1 MNLRV
6 KRSIFLSVAVLGFT
20 VGAGVQHAQGTSA
33 KTYAKIASNDKLTIP
48 ESSRNVSFTG
58 KKALYTKVGTLKG
71 ARVVATKSTLRGLA
85 ISSDSRSNVRAYRVA
100 VTSRGSV
107 YYKVVTFDG
116 MYRGWIYSGKSTG
129 YFGGGLKRYST
140 FINQGMSALSADQQN
155 AMYRIATPGTRN
167 DGKSVTYKA
176 PSWTQY
182 KVGRAITDSS
192 MYANTNF
199 RINQVG
205 IRTRENDQWVH
216 IYDPNNVNSPA
227 TGWILLS
234 GLSQVPTVNQVP
246 DNAIRVNLVDASG
259 KAVSSFDYPRVG
271 GLKGAIFGTNVN
283 GQWSLDSTDQS
294 AVTTKIQSLLSGTDY
309 NLAALTLS
317 QITQLAQTTFGST
330 VTITVNL
337 ADKVA
342 DNAVRINLTT
352 TDGKL
357 IKSFDWVRNGATKGS
372 VIGTLSDGEKSDI
385 TTKIS
390 SLLTNST
397 FSLAKSGLNAT
408 QIQSISTGVFG
419 GQVNVVVNPT
429 VVDQD
434 VSSKIIPMSIASNDT
449 DVKDAQALS
458 PINADYDDTSVDLI
472 VTKDG
477 NEVSMSAADLHS
489 SKVSDITDI
498 LKQLTN
504 TNDKGKKAL
513 SKINDDFKNAA
524 VKKFQ
529 SNLTAIDGFKG
540 KSGAE
545 FTKGDLSG
553 YLIDNFNTL
562 TSPLYPQLTSLG
574 KGKGATVSY
583 YYVTFSLDQSKV
595 NAGKFGDET
604 TVYYIMSAPQQQ
616 PKQPAQN

>member
-20 VGAGVQHAQGTSA
+20 VGAGVQYAQGTSA

-216 IYDPNNVNSPA
+216 IYDPSNVNSPA
-227 TGWILLS
+227 TGWILFS
-234 GLSQVPTVNQVP
+234 GLSQVQTSTASVK
-246 DNAIRVNLVDASG
+246 INLVDSANPA
-259 KAVSSFDYPRVG
+259 KVISSFAFSPIGAKTGSTVG
-271 GLKGAIFGTNVN
+271 MNTDGKWTISSADQTTILNNIKTALKGSNYA
-283 GQWSLDSTDQS
+283 LD
-294 AVTTKIQSLLSGTDY
+294 
-309 NLAALTLS
+309 TLS
-317 QITQLAQTTFGST
+317 PAELTQLAQTTYGSS
-330 VTITVNL
+330 INIPVNP
-337 ADKVA
+337 VSGIA
-342 DNAVRINLTT
+342 DNVLRINLLDS
-352 TDGKL
+352 DGKVVKT
-357 IKSFDWVRNGATKGS
+357 IDWPKSGASKGAT
-372 VIGTLSDGEKSDI
+372 VGTVDASNTTWSLKSDDQ
-385 TTKIS
+385 
-390 SLLTNST
+390 NE
-397 FSLAKSGLNAT
+397 
-408 QIQSISTGVFG
+408 IQ
-419 GQVNVVVNPT
+419 
-429 VVDQD
+429 
-434 VSSKIIPMSIASNDT
+434 
-449 DVKDAQALS
+449 
-458 PINADYDDTSVDLI
+458 DLI
-472 VTKDG
+472 
-477 NEVSMSAADLHS
+477 N
-489 SKVSDITDI
+489 
-498 LKQLTN
+498 KQLTN
-504 TNDKGKKAL
+504 TNYQLESGKL
-513 SKINDDFKNAA
+513 SQAQITKIAQSKFGSEVSINLSAIPAASVVTPVGGNQRTPFVGTTEPYCTGIVSFRLPNDDTIIKMNATEFHDQKPDDKDSVVYKIKQITGQDQKNAIKYVNSA
-524 VKKFQ
+524 FSIQAEQEYKSSGLKLDDFIG
-529 SNLTAIDGFKG
+529 SKGISYKAHDLLEYLNENKLTTLESPKYPVLSIDGKEIHVDY
-540 KSGAE
+540 KNIT
-545 FTKGDLSG
+545 FTVDQ
-553 YLIDNFNTL
+553 
-562 TSPLYPQLTSLG
+562 PLVQ
-574 KGKGATVSY
+574 
-583 YYVTFSLDQSKV
+583 D
-595 NAGKFGDET
+595 GKFGEPAD
-604 TVYYIMSAPQQQ
+604 VYYDLKDTKA
-616 PKQPAQN
+616 NTD